1 MSARSPLICSA
12 VELWYKKMLKI
23 GSLSELT
30 GIDTKIKVAG
40 FQRLYSK
47 WLWLLM
53 AVYKPSFTDAKMLK
67 DILKHHIIRNL
78 TSDVRNKEYTLPYV
92 LRKKISGNLRV
103 KSVLYSMNSFQSFI

>member
-30 GIDTKIKVAG
+30 GMGIKIKVAG

-53 AVYKPSFTDAKMLK
+53 AVYKPSFADAVCRTAK
-67 DILKHHIIRNL
+67 DRSNPVHR
-78 TSDVRNKEYTLPYV
+78 TLCCSHRSSPE
-92 LRKKISGNLRV
+92 KP
-103 KSVLYSMNSFQSFI
+103 

>member
-1 MSARSPLICSA
+1 MSAKCPLNCSA

-53 AVYKPSFTDAKMLK
+53 AVYKPSFADAKMLK
-67 DILKHHIIRNL
+67 DILKYHVICDL
-78 TSDVRNKEYTLPYV
+78 TGYA
-92 LRKKISGNLRV
+92 
-103 KSVLYSMNSFQSFI
+103 

>member
-1 MSARSPLICSA
+1 MSAKCPLICSA

-53 AVYKPSFTDAKMLK
+53 AVYKPSFPDAKIPKNVTQDFVGGDFAEDGAEGVEGLA
-67 DILKHHIIRNL
+67 
-78 TSDVRNKEYTLPYV
+78 DVLGYKVGRD
-92 LRKKISGNLRV
+92 
-103 KSVLYSMNSFQSFI
+103 

>member
-1 MSARSPLICSA
+1 
-12 VELWYKKMLKI
+12 MLKI

-53 AVYKPSFTDAKMLK
+53 AVYKPLFAEPDFTKEEVVMAIKRFIPNFEHEEKGKNLDQKM
-67 DILKHHIIRNL
+67 
-78 TSDVRNKEYTLPYV
+78 
-92 LRKKISGNLRV
+92 
-103 KSVLYSMNSFQSFI
+103 